1 MNFQKA
7 DLERIFSGIPKDKL
21 EAAIKK
27 ADVLS
32 KNPDVRNKFSKISE
46 NDIKTMLSALSGNDK
61 EKLASSLG
69 NGNNREIVELIKR
82 LK

>member
-1 MNFQKA
+1 MNFQKS

-46 NDIKTMLSALSGNDK
+46 NDIKNMLGALSGNDK
-61 EKLASSLG
+61 EKLNSSLKSG
-69 NGNNREIVELIKR
+69 NGREIVELIKR